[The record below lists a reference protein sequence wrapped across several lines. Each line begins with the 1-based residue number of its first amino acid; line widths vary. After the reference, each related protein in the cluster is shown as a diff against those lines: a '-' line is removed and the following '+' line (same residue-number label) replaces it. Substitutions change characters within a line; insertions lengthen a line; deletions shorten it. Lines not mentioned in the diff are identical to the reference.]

1 MLLLLKKKTNFFL
14 QLFSQAHVLFLFSIL
29 AIAASCSCSF
39 NKKVKGN
46 GIITTEERSFGDA
59 KKIKLMGSFDVN
71 LTQGNSKKI
80 TITADANLLEFIE
93 TKSTSS
99 WLELSTT
106 SNINIK
112 PSQKIKIEIET
123 NELEALQLVGSGNFN
138 AINKFEGG
146 ELMILEIAGSGNIN
160 MQTNTPTVEATIA
173 GSGDIIISGETQN
186 SKVEIAGSG
195 SYKAKSLMTE
205 HTKVNIAGSGNAFVF
220 ASQSL
225 DVNIAGS
232 GDVLYS
238 GNPTVNKK
246 IAGSGK
252 VKSL

>member
-14 QLFSQAHVLFLFSIL
+14 QLFSQAHVLFLFFVL
-29 AIAASCSCSF
+29 AIATSCSCSF

-46 GIITTEERSFGDA
+46 GIVISEERSFGDV
-59 KKIKLMGSFDVN
+59 KKIKLMGSFEVN

-93 TKSTSS
+93 TNTTSS
-99 WLELSTT
+99 WLELRTT
-106 SNINIK
+106 NKINIR
-112 PSQKIKIEIET
+112 PSKKIKIDIET

-146 ELMILEIAGSGNIN
+146 EMMNLEVTGSGNIN
-160 MQTNTPTVEATIA
+160 MQTNTPTVEANIA

-186 SKVEIAGSG
+186 SKVKIAGSG
-195 SYKAKSLMTE
+195 SFKGKSLMTE

-252 VKSL
+252 LKSL